1 MGPGECSGRPAEPHL
16 SSLLVDMEGEWQ
28 RGVSGFPRVCDSG
41 GVDLRTWI
49 TTDLTAL
56 RDRFHH
62 GIAAHV
68 PPERWTARI
77 TPGDDDPQRPG
88 RPSSSIAWLLFHLSY
103 HQDLAISS
111 AVLGRA
117 PLLVE
122 RRGGLGIA
130 GAAPEA
136 GLPEREDPVLADALD
151 PQALSAYFDDV
162 VAATLVWVGH
172 SHPDALDAVPDA
184 CRRIED
190 EAGVRAAEV
199 PWLHAMWEGKPV
211 AWFAQWEAV
220 GHGHTHVGEMTGLR
234 GQLGLSPF

>member
-1 MGPGECSGRPAEPHL
+1 M
-16 SSLLVDMEGEWQ
+16 
-28 RGVSGFPRVCDSG
+28 CDSG

-49 TTDLTAL
+49 TADLTAL

-77 TPGDDDPQRPG
+77 GPAGGDPERPG

-103 HQDLAISS
+103 HQDLAINA
-111 AVLGRA
+111 AVRGRA
-117 PLLVE
+117 PLLVA
-122 RRGGLGIA
+122 RRDGLGIV
-130 GAAPEA
+130 GAPPEA
-136 GLPEREDPVLADALD
+136 GLPEREDPALADALD
-151 PQALSAYFDDV
+151 PRALAGYFDDV
-162 VAATLVWVGH
+162 VASTLEWVGQA
-172 SHPDALDAVPDA
+172 HPDALDTVPDA

-190 EAGVRAAEV
+190 EAGVRATEV
-199 PWLHAMWEGKPV
+199 PWLHAMWEAKPV
-211 AWFAQWEAV
+211 SWFAQWEAV